1 MSCLPPS
8 LTRPSRVDSQEGVGV
23 VGRLGAETSVAA
35 DRARGKEWTAE
46 TVMGTWEAGWE
57 SEDRPKQAGTPSL
70 AICALPP

>member
-1 MSCLPPS
+1 MLAD
-8 LTRPSRVDSQEGVGV
+8 LVDRVWLD
-23 VGRLGAETSVAA
+23 